1 MDGCEPVCEKF
12 TAKNIEGMRHKH
24 FENSGFLS
32 SPKTSS
38 LVPKKKETSS
48 LLYRVHGFNM
58 KGIRKYF
65 YGRNILNVSILYKID
80 R

>member
-1 MDGCEPVCEKF
+1 MDGCEPICEKF

-38 LVPKKKETSS
+38 LVPKKKERNFKPP
-48 LLYRVHGFNM
+48 LPCPWIQHEGYKEIFLW
-58 KGIRKYF
+58 KKYF
-65 YGRNILNVSILYKID
+65 KRFYSL
-80 R
+80 

>member
-38 LVPKKKETSS
+38 L
-48 LLYRVHGFNM
+48 LYRVHGFNV
-58 KGIRKYF
+58 KGIRKYI
-65 YGRNILNVSILYKID
+65 YVRNILKVFVLYNI
-80 R
+80 